1 MNYDLIIKETEAY
14 IKKYMRRHGNPKLVF
29 HNLHHTQNVVFVTSQ
44 IAKNYSL
51 EEKDFFI
58 VMAAAWFL
66 DVGYFK
72 DISQPEETSIKMA
85 EEYFGNYGIATET
98 IEAIKK
104 CIPAPATAE
113 SSGNLLT
120 DITHDAAT
128 FYFGTENFSSHNK
141 LKRKEAELLCDG
153 NVEKNDWNREMIN
166 MLATHEYFTDYCKT
180 KLTATKM
187 SNLQKLKKK
196 NPLAEFTPNAITT
209 ILEREP
215 VQTEKKDKKESKT
228 DSPDRTIE
236 TMFRTTT
243 ANSQRL
249 SAQADTKAHIM
260 ISVNTIIVSLLLS
273 IVVRKIETYSNLTL
287 PVMMILIVNLVTI
300 IFSILATRPTV
311 ANTKFTESDFRDNK
325 ANLLFFGNF
334 YSMPFDE
341 FSSIMLD
348 IMKDKQTLYIAL
360 LRNYY
365 EQGVVLA
372 KKYRMLKISYNVFM
386 YGLVVSVIAF
396 YIASKYFSEPL

>member
-1 MNYDLIIKETEAY
+1 MNYDLIIKETEDY
-14 IKKYMRRHGNPKLVF
+14 IRKYMRKHSNPRLVF
-29 HNLHHTQNVVFVTSQ
+29 HNLHHTQNTVFVAGK
-44 IAKNYSL
+44 IAESYSL
-51 EEKDFFI
+51 EEKYFFI

-72 DISQPEETSIKMA
+72 DISQPQETSIKMA
-85 EEYFGNYGIATET
+85 EEHFQNYGIATET
-98 IEAIKK
+98 IEEIKK
-104 CIPAPATAE
+104 CILATATAA
-113 SSGNLLT
+113 SSGELLI

-128 FYFGTENFSSHNK
+128 FYFGTENFPSHNK
-141 LKRKEAELLCDG
+141 LKRREAELLCDG
-153 NVEKNDWNREMIN
+153 KVEKNDWNREMIN

-180 KLTATKM
+180 QLTATKM
-187 SNLQKLKKK
+187 SNLKKLKKK
-196 NPLAEFTPNAITT
+196 NPLAAFTPNAITT
-209 ILEREP
+209 ILEGEP
-215 VQTEKKDKKESKT
+215 VQTEKKEKKESKT

-273 IVVRKIETYSNLTL
+273 IVVRKIESYPRLTF
-287 PVMMILIVNLVTI
+287 PVMMIIIVNLVTI

-311 ANTKFTESDFRDNK
+311 ANTKFTESDFRNNK

-341 FSSIMLD
+341 YSNIMLD
-348 IMKDKQTLYIAL
+348 IMKDRQTLYLAL

-372 KKYRMLKISYNVFM
+372 KKYRMLKISYTVFM
-386 YGLVVSVIAF
+386 YGLVVSVITF
-396 YIASKYFSEPL
+396 YIVSTYFQ